1 MHPLKQ
7 HLTYQGQID
16 LLEERGLGFSD
27 YLRVLQILK
36 NVGYYRFSAYTYP
49 FRIPLFDEDG
59 QQIGRADEFMPG
71 AKFEEALRLYDFDSK
86 LRTLLQ
92 NGLEPIEVAIGAQV
106 GYVLGARGNQAH
118 LDIANLDEVSCQVMK
133 SRKGGKQTKY
143 DLWLDKL
150 EKLQRQAS
158 FEDFVKHHKETYDN
172 RFPVW
177 VITEF
182 MDFGSVTM
190 LYQFL
195 KKADR
200 ITIAEHFGIQNDQ
213 SGIFSSWIQA
223 LNVLRNNCAHNN
235 RIWNRI
241 GRSPKKPPKA
251 TVGKEIWH
259 IDDLSDSD
267 SKKLYPLVAIISY
280 LLSKIGD
287 ANDWRIDAT
296 ELFQQF
302 GNVQGMTLESTLG
315 FPKEWKKFNLWH

>member
-71 AKFEEALRLYDFDSK
+71 AKFEEALGLYDFDSK

-133 SRKGGKQTKY
+133 SRKGGKQTNY

-172 RFPVW
+172 RFPIW

-200 ITIAEHFGIQNDQ
+200 ITIAEHFGIHNDQ

-235 RIWNRI
+235 RIWNRV
-241 GRSPKKPPKA
+241 GRSPRKPPADIVRKKLHHL
-251 TVGKEIWH
+251 V
-259 IDDLSDSD
+259 DLSDSD
-267 SKKLYPLVAIISY
+267 SKKTYPLMAVIAY
-280 LLSKIGD
+280 LLDSIGEYIEWK
-287 ANDWRIDAT
+287 AMAVN
-296 ELFQQF
+296 LFNQF
-302 GNVQGMTLESTLG
+302 SFDPEITLERSMG
-315 FPKEWKKFNLWH
+315 FPEGWQKLELWN